1 MGQRRHRGGSG
12 LSPGLLRPALRYPPG
27 SAGLIGFPRA
37 PPRPAGLAARA
48 GAGSLKGRRARAA
61 PLASALAGKGPAPRA
76 GRELL
81 KRHTRLPAPGAERA
95 SRGVSPPQ
103 GAGRTGRWRGWRRA
117 RRLPPA
123 AWGARSSGLD
133 SKFLL
138 LPFTQSLGPPSPT
151 AVRSGL
157 PLQSLSLLPSY
168 LTANCP
174 KSCDS
179 SVNRIQPTF
188 TECLFVCHTL
198 VERKGLVNTG
208 VF

>member
-1 MGQRRHRGGSG
+1 MEEARRARPGTRGAQPPLGSTASCALAHG
-12 LSPGLLRPALRYPPG
+12 SAPRGPERPVAADGAKEAPGRLGPLSRAASPCPALPFRLRRPGRFPP
-27 SAGLIGFPRA
+27 A

-117 RRLPPA
+117 RPA
-123 AWGARSSGLD
+123 AARC
-133 SKFLL
+133 
-138 LPFTQSLGPPSPT
+138 LG
-151 AVRSGL
+151 R
-157 PLQSLSLLPSY
+157 
-168 LTANCP
+168 
-174 KSCDS
+174 
-179 SVNRIQPTF
+179 
-188 TECLFVCHTL
+188 TEPGT
-198 VERKGLVNTG
+198 
-208 VF
+208 